1 LPEPRAHTADV
12 RSILRRVVLPDTPNE
27 GDAVATLAA
36 QAGTST
42 RTIYR
47 ILGGEYAET
56 MKLDLADRLL
66 IASGAMLHEIRVR
79 TAAGELLDYLD
90 AP

>member
-1 LPEPRAHTADV
+1 MPEPRAHTADV
-12 RSILRRVVLPDTPNE
+12 RDVLRRVVRPDAPDD
-27 GDAVATLAA
+27 GDAVSTLAE

-47 ILGGEYAET
+47 ILGGEYGVT

-66 IASGAMLHEIRVR
+66 IASGAMLHEIRVH
-79 TAAGELLDYLD
+79 TSAGALVEYLD
-90 AP
+90 A